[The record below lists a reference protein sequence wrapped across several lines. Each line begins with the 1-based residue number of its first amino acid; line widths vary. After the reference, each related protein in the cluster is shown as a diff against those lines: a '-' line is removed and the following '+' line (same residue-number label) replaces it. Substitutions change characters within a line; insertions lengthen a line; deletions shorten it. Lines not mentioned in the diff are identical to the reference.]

1 MQALRMRLA
10 TVNLTEN
17 KNVSGGDLFLPAPI
31 LEGMETFT
39 MEGETKFG

>member
-1 MQALRMRLA
+1 MKRRTKLI
-10 TVNLTEN
+10 TEN